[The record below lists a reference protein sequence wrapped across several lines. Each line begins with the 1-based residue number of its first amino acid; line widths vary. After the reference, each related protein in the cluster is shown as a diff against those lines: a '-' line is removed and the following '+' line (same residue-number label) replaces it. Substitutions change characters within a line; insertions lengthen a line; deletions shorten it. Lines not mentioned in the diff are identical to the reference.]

1 MRMKIKNQ
9 DEYQPFAGIISKAL
23 SSRSSGKGAIDRH
36 PEYCA
41 PVYVVRMCEALLEAM
56 KEVGNQSAT
65 LADVVRLES
74 TCTGADYSHKLA
86 MRCQRL
92 VQA

>member
-1 MRMKIKNQ
+1 MKMKNQ

-23 SSRSSGKGAIDRH
+23 SSRSSGRGAIDRH

-56 KEVGNQSAT
+56 KEV
-65 LADVVRLES
+65 
-74 TCTGADYSHKLA
+74 
-86 MRCQRL
+86 
-92 VQA
+92 